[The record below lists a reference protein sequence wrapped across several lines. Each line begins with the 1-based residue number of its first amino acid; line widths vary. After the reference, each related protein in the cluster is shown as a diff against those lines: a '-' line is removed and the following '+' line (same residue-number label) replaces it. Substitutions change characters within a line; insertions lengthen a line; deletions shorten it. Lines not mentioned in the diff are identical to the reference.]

1 MRRPSVIKG
10 WDADHRVSN
19 VLFENVT
26 IGGRIIS
33 GPLEGNFL
41 IDPNTT
47 DNIRFVVT
55 EPRQD

>member
-1 MRRPSVIKG
+1 
-10 WDADHRVSN
+10 
-19 VLFENVT
+19 VLFENVK

-33 GPLEGNFL
+33 GPAEGNVL

-47 DNIRFVVT
+47 DNIRFMVT